1 MISLF
6 GALALTSAAP
16 RLAMPDHVCNAACV
30 GWLAANGVRLALIFW
45 RDRVF
50 GSPRAVPEFG
60 KKPDH
65 DGSLLD

>member
-1 MISLF
+1 MF
-6 GALALTSAAP
+6 AMQHAEAGLT
-16 RLAMPDHVCNAACV
+16 
-30 GWLAANGVRLALIFW
+30 ANGVRLALTFC

-50 GSPRAVPEFG
+50 RSPRAVPEFG